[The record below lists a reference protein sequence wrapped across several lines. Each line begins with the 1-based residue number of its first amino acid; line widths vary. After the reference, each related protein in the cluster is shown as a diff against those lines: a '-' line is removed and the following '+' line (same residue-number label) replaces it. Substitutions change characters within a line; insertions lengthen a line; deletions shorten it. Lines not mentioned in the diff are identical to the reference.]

1 MRELMTF
8 FIELLISSSIFY
20 LGYLIIKN
28 HTTPTFKRFYL
39 IAWLVFSVSFPLISI
54 QSAQY
59 PSVSINQIVIEGSNR
74 PQPNLVLKESHSSES
89 SPDLSVNQ
97 NAAAVGN
104 EAKNE
109 IDWITILK
117 TGYLIVAGFFMV
129 RMMIGLFQIL
139 KLKSGAKPVKENGL
153 TIHQI
158 NNPKFKG
165 ASFFGW
171 IFIGESVQHER
182 EIIISHEGIHAK
194 LWHSLDILLS
204 HIYCCLFWINPLS
217 WVLKRKIGLN
227 TELEADLHILQSENR
242 VEYAHTL
249 LSLAHGSAGA
259 RLMNHFSTFHLKSR
273 IVALTKTF
281 KHKRWVSIYT
291 VVTIVALFFLISC
304 EHVNSPEVMKTR
316 MDEVKTITTR
326 FTSHQSDTQQK
337 TGKIVAIAS
346 FSPDGN
352 LEELV
357 EQTTYPYDR
366 EFEVKK
372 TFWEA
377 PERTGIPFVMDGLS
391 LGGAEKSFLYGHDWP
406 SAYYKHLYAKTQSI
420 DLPWR
425 EVVSVDNENLPEEI
439 QVTREYNDDHF
450 IDFGMHDITNYYE
463 YEDEKV
469 VRVFSKSDY
478 PEINDLNDTQKK
490 LREVINKNLSK
501 EMKEVRNRVRANSG
515 KKGLVSE
522 YIYDGDLLMNI
533 IWGETER
540 KFYYEHNL
548 LIKSEYIKSGE
559 IINTRLHY
567 YKNSLKD
574 RTEIFN
580 RYNEPE
586 YTISYEYEFW

>member
-1 MRELMTF
+1 
-8 FIELLISSSIFY
+8 
-20 LGYLIIKN
+20 
-28 HTTPTFKRFYL
+28 
-39 IAWLVFSVSFPLISI
+39 
-54 QSAQY
+54 
-59 PSVSINQIVIEGSNR
+59 
-74 PQPNLVLKESHSSES
+74 
-89 SPDLSVNQ
+89 
-97 NAAAVGN
+97 
-104 EAKNE
+104 
-109 IDWITILK
+109 
-117 TGYLIVAGFFMV
+117 
-129 RMMIGLFQIL
+129 
-139 KLKSGAKPVKENGL
+139 
-153 TIHQI
+153 
-158 NNPKFKG
+158 
-165 ASFFGW
+165 
-171 IFIGESVQHER
+171 
-182 EIIISHEGIHAK
+182 
-194 LWHSLDILLS
+194 
-204 HIYCCLFWINPLS
+204 
-217 WVLKRKIGLN
+217 
-227 TELEADLHILQSENR
+227 
-242 VEYAHTL
+242 
-249 LSLAHGSAGA
+249 
-259 RLMNHFSTFHLKSR
+259 
-273 IVALTKTF
+273 
-281 KHKRWVSIYT
+281 
-291 VVTIVALFFLISC
+291 
-304 EHVNSPEVMKTR
+304 MKTR

-490 LREVINKNLSK
+490 LREVVNKNLSK
-501 EMKEVRNRVRANSG
+501 EMKEVLNRVRANSG

-540 KFYYEHNL
+540 RFYYEHNL